1 MQIKDL
7 MDIIRLPF
15 RKEKELYLSLYDII
29 GFYPR
34 NIRYYQQALMHK
46 SIGHREKGKPVNN
59 ERLEFLGDAVL
70 DSVVGHIVYRHFPGK
85 REGFLTNTRSKIV
98 QRETLGR
105 LAQEMGINQLILS
118 NGRNSSHNSY
128 MGGNAFEAL
137 VGAIYL
143 DRGYDA
149 CMRFMEKRILKE
161 IINIDKV
168 AYKEVNFKSKLIEWS
183 QKNRVKLE
191 FRQTME
197 GKDKSGSPKFGYLAV
212 LEGNVLGERG
222 EGYSK
227 KEAQQMAAKLT
238 LQRLRKEPQF
248 IDRVF
253 GAKTDRTKMEEM
265 PTMAVPDTEEPQ
277 MDFIQ
282 DSAPHPMPQPKAK
295 TKKAVKAERL
305 ERFDGT
311 DPQQTEKQE
320 QEAEK
325 PRKAKKTVMEEV
337 DELHLDDIKTGTLS
351 REEIIAAA
359 EAAAFEAG
367 E

>member
-59 ERLEFLGDAVL
+59 ERLEF
-70 DSVVGHIVYRHFPGK
+70 
-85 REGFLTNTRSKIV
+85 
-98 QRETLGR
+98 
-105 LAQEMGINQLILS
+105 
-118 NGRNSSHNSY
+118 
-128 MGGNAFEAL
+128 
-137 VGAIYL
+137 
-143 DRGYDA
+143 
-149 CMRFMEKRILKE
+149 
-161 IINIDKV
+161 
-168 AYKEVNFKSKLIEWS
+168 
-183 QKNRVKLE
+183 
-191 FRQTME
+191 RQTME
-197 GKDKSGSPKFGYLAV
+197 GKDKSGSPKFGYQAV